1 MTIQTRSYDAA
12 NYLRND
18 SDCAGYLNAVMTAS
32 PAASS
37 QEIAAALA
45 DVARARGMQQ
55 IALDADVSRL
65 ALDQA
70 FFSHSTPELDV
81 LIKAIR
87 TLGLR
92 LTVQPETA
100 VSG

>member
-1 MTIQTRSYDAA
+1 MSIQIRPYDTA
-12 NYLRND
+12 NYLHND
-18 SDCAGYLNAVMTAS
+18 IDCAGYLSAVITDTPAS
-32 PAASS
+32 G

-45 DVARARGMQQ
+45 DVARARGIVQ
-55 IALDADVSRL
+55 IARDAGVSRQ

-70 FFSHSTPELDV
+70 FFNHGTPAVDA

-92 LTVQPETA
+92 LTVQPDPA
-100 VSG
+100 VH